1 MEKRTQVIL
10 LINLVL
16 LACLILTCSIWNGI
30 KSKEIYDDHDYISNE
45 EDNATD
51 ATLLS
56 VVSFYLIYNNI
67 IPLDLAVML
76 EFNAI
81 FYTGFIVADANMTY
95 VNKPMGRLDSA
106 KSNTLNLLDN
116 LAEVEYIMSDKT
128 GTLT

>member
-1 MEKRTQVIL
+1 MIL
-10 LINLVL
+10 LVNLVL
-16 LACLILTCSIWNGI
+16 LACFILTCSIWNGI
-30 KSKEIYDDHDYISNE
+30 KSKDIYDNHDYISNE

-76 EFNAI
+76 EFNAV
-81 FYTGFIVADANMTY
+81 FYTGFIVADARMTY
-95 VNKPMGRLDSA
+95 VNKPMGRLDST

>member
-1 MEKRTQVIL
+1 VIL
-10 LINLVL
+10 LVNLVL
-16 LACLILTCSIWNGI
+16 LACFILTCSIWNGI
-30 KSKEIYDDHDYISNE
+30 KSKDIYDNHDYISNE

-76 EFNAI
+76 EFNAV
-81 FYTGFIVADANMTY
+81 FYTGFIVADARMTY
-95 VNKPMGRLDSA
+95 VNKPMGRLDST